1 MGVETKI
8 RELMEGAA
16 NRPLDKSQ
24 GDATNPTQG
33 DSNPNPEMQDLSGTG
48 NKEGGLTSEVG
59 KAASSKASKDNTLPA
74 GQGAGKAPNFDDKE
88 DPRNVVAQASSKG
101 NVHQEEVEETEEEEV
116 ILEDENAEVEAEA
129 EEDQVEELVEDEAEA
144 EAEEELTEEEETEDE
159 VLFESD
165 LEALF
170 ADEEHLTEEFKV
182 KAANIFEAIVT
193 SRVTSEVE
201 AIEADLVEQ
210 ANAAF
215 EETKEELVENIDKY
229 LSYVTENWMKENEL
243 AIESGLRSEITES
256 FIKGMQQVF
265 TEHYIEVPEEKYDVL
280 AEMQAQIDSL
290 KEKLDEQAAQN
301 VDLYSEAEQLKKEKV
316 FAQVCEDLASTETE
330 KFATLVEDISFG
342 SEEMY
347 RQKLIV
353 VKENYFPKAVAS
365 DDDKL
370 EDSVEGSAL
379 NENSLMSR
387 YATAISRASKF

>member
-33 DSNPNPEMQDLSGTG
+33 DSNPNPEQQDLSGTS

-101 NVHQEEVEETEEEEV
+101 NVNQEEVEESEEEEV
-116 ILEDENAEVEAEA
+116 ILEDENAEVEAET
-129 EEDQVEELVEDEAEA
+129 EEEQVEELVEDEVEA

-243 AIESGLRSEITES
+243 AIESGLKSEITES

-280 AEMQAQIDSL
+280 AEMQAQIDGL

-301 VDLYSEAEQLKKEKV
+301 VELFSEAEQLKKEKV
-316 FAQVCEDLASTETE
+316 FAEVCEDLASTETE

-347 RQKLIV
+347 KQKLIV

-370 EDSVEGSAL
+370 EDRVEGSAL

>member
-33 DSNPNPEMQDLSGTG
+33 GSNPNPEMQDLSGTG

-101 NVHQEEVEETEEEEV
+101 NVNQEEVEESEEEV
-116 ILEDENAEVEAEA
+116 ILEDENAEVEAET
-129 EEDQVEELVEDEAEA
+129 EEEQVEELVEDEVEA

-243 AIESGLRSEITES
+243 AIESGLKSEITES

-301 VDLYSEAEQLKKEKV
+301 VELFSEAEQLKKEKV
-316 FAQVCEDLASTETE
+316 FAEVCEDLASTETE

-347 RQKLIV
+347 KQKLIV

-370 EDSVEGSAL
+370 EDRVEGSAL

>member
-101 NVHQEEVEETEEEEV
+101 NVNQEEVEESEEEV
-116 ILEDENAEVEAEA
+116 ILEDENAEVEAET
-129 EEDQVEELVEDEAEA
+129 EELVEDEVEA

-243 AIESGLRSEITES
+243 AIENGLKSEITES

>member
-101 NVHQEEVEETEEEEV
+101 NVNQEEVESEEEV
-116 ILEDENAEVEAEA
+116 ILEDENAEVEAET
-129 EEDQVEELVEDEAEA
+129 EEEQVEELVEDEVEA

-301 VDLYSEAEQLKKEKV
+301 VELFSEAEQLKKEKV
-316 FAQVCEDLASTETE
+316 FAEVCEDLASTETE

-347 RQKLIV
+347 KQKLIV

-370 EDSVEGSAL
+370 EDRVEGSAL

>member
-33 DSNPNPEMQDLSGTG
+33 DSNPNPEQQDLSGTS

-101 NVHQEEVEETEEEEV
+101 NVNQEEVEESEEQEV
-116 ILEDENAEVEAEA
+116 ILEDENAEVEAET
-129 EEDQVEELVEDEAEA
+129 EEEQVEELVEDEVEA

-243 AIESGLRSEITES
+243 AIESGLKSEITES

-280 AEMQAQIDSL
+280 AEMQAQIDGL

-301 VDLYSEAEQLKKEKV
+301 VELFSEAEQLKKEKV
-316 FAQVCEDLASTETE
+316 FAEVCEDLASTETE

-347 RQKLIV
+347 KQKLIV

-370 EDSVEGSAL
+370 EDRVEGSAL

>member
-33 DSNPNPEMQDLSGTG
+33 GSNPNPEMQDLSGTG

-101 NVHQEEVEETEEEEV
+101 NVNQEEVEESEEEV
-116 ILEDENAEVEAEA
+116 ILEDENAEVEAET
-129 EEDQVEELVEDEAEA
+129 EEEQVEELVEDEVEA

-301 VDLYSEAEQLKKEKV
+301 VELFSEAEQLKKEKV
-316 FAQVCEDLASTETE
+316 FAEVCEDLASTETE

-347 RQKLIV
+347 KQKLIV

-370 EDSVEGSAL
+370 EDRVEGSAL

>member
-33 DSNPNPEMQDLSGTG
+33 GSNPNPEMQDLSGTG

-101 NVHQEEVEETEEEEV
+101 NVNQEEVESEEEV
-116 ILEDENAEVEAEA
+116 ILEDENAEVEAET
-129 EEDQVEELVEDEAEA
+129 EEEQVEELVEDEVEA

-301 VDLYSEAEQLKKEKV
+301 VELFSEAEQLKKEKV
-316 FAQVCEDLASTETE
+316 FAEVCEDLASTETE

-347 RQKLIV
+347 KQKLIV

-370 EDSVEGSAL
+370 EDRVEGSAL

>member
-101 NVHQEEVEETEEEEV
+101 NVNQEEVEESEEEV
-116 ILEDENAEVEAEA
+116 ILEDENAEVEAET
-129 EEDQVEELVEDEAEA
+129 EEEQVEELVEDEVEA

-243 AIESGLRSEITES
+243 AIESGLKSEITES

-301 VDLYSEAEQLKKEKV
+301 VELFSEAEQLKKEKV
-316 FAQVCEDLASTETE
+316 FAEVCEDLASTETE

-347 RQKLIV
+347 KQKLIV

-370 EDSVEGSAL
+370 EDRVEGSAL

>member
-101 NVHQEEVEETEEEEV
+101 NVNQEEVEESEEEV
-116 ILEDENAEVEAEA
+116 ILEDENAEVEAET
-129 EEDQVEELVEDEAEA
+129 EEEQVEELVEDEVEA

-243 AIESGLRSEITES
+243 AIENGLKSEITES

-280 AEMQAQIDSL
+280 AEMQAQIDGL

-301 VDLYSEAEQLKKEKV
+301 VELFSEAEQLKKEKV
-316 FAQVCEDLASTETE
+316 FAEVCEDLASTETE

-347 RQKLIV
+347 KQKLIV

-370 EDSVEGSAL
+370 EDRVEGSAL

>member
-1 MGVETKI
+1 
-8 RELMEGAA
+8 MEGAA

-33 DSNPNPEMQDLSGTG
+33 DSNPNPEQQDLSGTS

-101 NVHQEEVEETEEEEV
+101 NVNQEEVEESEEEEV
-116 ILEDENAEVEAEA
+116 ILEDENAEVEAET
-129 EEDQVEELVEDEAEA
+129 EEEQVEELVEDEVEA

-243 AIESGLRSEITES
+243 AIESGLKSEITES

-280 AEMQAQIDSL
+280 AEMQAQIDGL

-301 VDLYSEAEQLKKEKV
+301 VELFSEAEQLKKEKV
-316 FAQVCEDLASTETE
+316 FAEVCEDLASTETE

-347 RQKLIV
+347 KQKLIV

-370 EDSVEGSAL
+370 EDRVEGSAL

>member
-101 NVHQEEVEETEEEEV
+101 NVNQEEVEESEEEV
-116 ILEDENAEVEAEA
+116 ILEDENAEVEAET
-129 EEDQVEELVEDEAEA
+129 EEEQVEELVEDEVEA

-301 VDLYSEAEQLKKEKV
+301 VELFSEAEQLKKEKV
-316 FAQVCEDLASTETE
+316 FAEVCEDLASTETE

-347 RQKLIV
+347 KQKLIV

-370 EDSVEGSAL
+370 EDRVEGSAL

>member
-101 NVHQEEVEETEEEEV
+101 NVNQEEVEESEEEV
-116 ILEDENAEVEAEA
+116 ILEDENAEVEAET
-129 EEDQVEELVEDEAEA
+129 EEEQVEELVEYEVEA

-243 AIESGLRSEITES
+243 AIESGLKSEITES

-301 VDLYSEAEQLKKEKV
+301 VELFSEAEQLKKEKV
-316 FAQVCEDLASTETE
+316 FAEVCEDLASTETE

-347 RQKLIV
+347 KQKLIV

-370 EDSVEGSAL
+370 EDRVEGSAL

>member
-101 NVHQEEVEETEEEEV
+101 NVNQEEVEESEEEV
-116 ILEDENAEVEAEA
+116 ILEDENAEVEAET
-129 EEDQVEELVEDEAEA
+129 EEEQVEELVEDEVEA

-243 AIESGLRSEITES
+243 AIENGLKSEITES

-280 AEMQAQIDSL
+280 SEMQAQIDSL

-301 VDLYSEAEQLKKEKV
+301 VELFSEAEQLKKEKV
-316 FAQVCEDLASTETE
+316 FAEVCEDLASTETE

-347 RQKLIV
+347 KQKLIV

-370 EDSVEGSAL
+370 EDRVEGSAL